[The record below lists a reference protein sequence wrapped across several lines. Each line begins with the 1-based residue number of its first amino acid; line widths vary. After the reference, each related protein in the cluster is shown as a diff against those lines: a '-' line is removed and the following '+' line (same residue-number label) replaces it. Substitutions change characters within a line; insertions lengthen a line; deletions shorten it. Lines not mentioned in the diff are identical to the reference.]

1 MPYINIRVNQPL
13 TQKTRQ
19 ALQKSTTQLMDELM
33 GKRREV
39 TVVQIEESIPEHW
52 SVNAESLDL
61 SAPTAAYVDIKITAD
76 TNSAEDKSRMIQQTI
91 FMLREQV
98 GALQEACYV
107 VIDEIPAINWGYNGQ
122 TQAARAANRL

>member
-13 TQKTRQ
+13 VHEARQ
-19 ALQKSTTQLMDELM
+19 ALQQTTTQLMDDVM

-39 TVVQIEESIPEHW
+39 TVVQIEESRPEQW
-52 SVNAESLDL
+52 SVNAESLNL
-61 SAPTAAYVDIKITAD
+61 SDPTAAYVDIKITAG
-76 TNSAEDKSRMIQQTI
+76 TNSEAEKAQMVQQVI
-91 FMLREQV
+91 VMLREQI

-107 VIDEIPAINWGYNGQ
+107 VVDEIPAINWGYNGQ

>member
-13 TQKTRQ
+13 VHEACQ
-19 ALQKSTTQLMDELM
+19 ALQQTTTQLMDDVM

-39 TVVQIEESIPEHW
+39 TVVQIEESRPEQW
-52 SVNAESLDL
+52 SVNAESLNL
-61 SAPTAAYVDIKITAD
+61 SNPTAAYVDIKITAG
-76 TNSAEDKSRMIQQTI
+76 TNNEAEKTQMVQQI
-91 FMLREQV
+91 IAMLHEQI
-98 GALQEACYV
+98 GTLQEACYV

>member
-13 TQKTRQ
+13 AHETRQ
-19 ALQKSTTQLMDELM
+19 ALQQTTTQLMDDVM

-39 TVVQIEESIPEHW
+39 TVVQIEESSPEHW

-61 SAPTAAYVDIKITAD
+61 SAPSAAYVDIKITEG
-76 TNSAEDKSRMIQQTI
+76 TNSEADKSRMIQQTI
-91 FMLREQV
+91 VMLREQI

-107 VIDEIPAINWGYNGQ
+107 VVDEIPAMNWGYNGQ

>member
-19 ALQKSTTQLMDELM
+19 ALQKSTTQLMDDVM

-39 TVVQIEESIPEHW
+39 TVVQIEESSPEHW

-61 SAPTAAYVDIKITAD
+61 SAPTAAYVDIKITAG
-76 TNSAEDKSRMIQQTI
+76 TNNGEEKAQMVQQII
-91 FMLREQV
+91 FMLREQI